1 MTNIENIRT
10 FKDLSEKH
18 STWIIKYCSE
28 NFDKPIFMIWYRD
41 NSETEHIL
49 SYKNG
54 GIFTSKTLVELR
66 KKIQS
71 EKNELFN
78 SENINQWLENTKE
91 MEMVESSTYDLI
103 SVINNL
109 KENILDIK
117 TTEGFADFISLFDDY
132 INQDEKNNY
141 LQKYI
146 DNELIKKTWK
156 YYYKFIFWPRFNDKE
171 KFELWNRPK
180 LEIDKI
186 KLLTKFKDV
195 VLKFE
200 NNMNRKPFA
209 NRVARRDENS
219 PR

>member
-10 FKDLSEKH
+10 FEDLSEKH

-41 NSETEHIL
+41 NSENETEHIL

-54 GIFTSKTLVELR
+54 GIFTSKTLTELR

-71 EKNELFN
+71 EKNELIK
-78 SENINQWLENTKE
+78 SENINQWLEKTKG
-91 MEMVESSTYDLI
+91 MKMVESSTYDLI

-141 LQKYI
+141 LQEYI
-146 DNELIKKTWK
+146 DNELIKKTWE
-156 YYYKFIFWPRFNDKE
+156 YYYEFIFWPRFNDKE

-180 LEIDKI
+180 LEIDKG
-186 KLLTKFKDV
+186 KLLSKFKDI

-200 NNMNRKPFA
+200 NNMNRMPFA
-209 NRVARRDENS
+209 NTVYN
-219 PR
+219 

>member
-10 FKDLSEKH
+10 FEDLSEKH

-41 NSETEHIL
+41 NSENETEHIL
-49 SYKNG
+49 SYQNG
-54 GIFTSKTLVELR
+54 GIFTSKTLTELR

-71 EKNELFN
+71 EKNELIK
-78 SENINQWLENTKE
+78 SENISQWLENTKG
-91 MEMVESSTYDLI
+91 MKMVESSTYDLI
-103 SVINNL
+103 YVINNL

-141 LQKYI
+141 LQEYI
-146 DNELIKKTWK
+146 DNELIEKTWE
-156 YYYKFIFWPRFNDKE
+156 YYYEFIFWPRFNDKE

-180 LEIDKI
+180 LEIDKG
-186 KLLTKFKDV
+186 KLLSKFKDI

-209 NRVARRDENS
+209 NTV
-219 PR
+219 

>member
-10 FKDLSEKH
+10 FEDLSEKH

-41 NSETEHIL
+41 NSENETEHIL

-54 GIFTSKTLVELR
+54 GIFTSKTLTELR

-71 EKNELFN
+71 EKNELIK
-78 SENINQWLENTKE
+78 SENINQWLEKTKG
-91 MEMVESSTYDLI
+91 MKMVESSTYDLI

-141 LQKYI
+141 LQEYI
-146 DNELIKKTWK
+146 DNELIKKTWE
-156 YYYKFIFWPRFNDKE
+156 YYYEFIFWPRFNDKE
-171 KFELWNRPK
+171 KF
-180 LEIDKI
+180 
-186 KLLTKFKDV
+186 
-195 VLKFE
+195 
-200 NNMNRKPFA
+200 A
-209 NRVARRDENS
+209 YNS
-219 PR
+219 GYL